1 MQVIKINNYQPVY
14 NKPVFRKNRL
24 KSTLAKDFFVKNNN
38 IPLQESINEI
48 KDILPVAFAGTKCEG
63 AFMLPDFWKSIAPKN
78 LAKMLKLKLCGLS
91 TNKDGYADSFL
102 KTYANRPV
110 STSFVHDCAV
120 MYLYND
126 KTKTHAMYHAAPNTK
141 VKKLD
146 FMIKTLMPEGFTN
159 ACIIPGD
166 YSFYR
171 EQEPNMKNMFQL
183 IKQNNPQAVINVFY
197 GISRFPEITGYKGQ
211 VFQIPNKE
219 VEKQMKSG
227 ILDATDFGQA
237 SFRISDTGGYNTFD
251 FIYGE
256 CDTIEELERLKD
268 RFQKKKFPKLIFEIL
283 SKEIEKQK
291 DVLTLINKSESL
303 EELNNWNEIFT
314 EDKFKTVF
322 LKKREEIL
330 IKMLEKV
337 LDENSLKQFY
347 QLARH
352 DFIRMSKLFKLFQ
365 EKKKE
370 IL

>member
-1 MQVIKINNYQPVY
+1 MKVVKINDYQPVY
-14 NKPVFRKNRL
+14 NKPVFRKTGL
-24 KSTLAKDFFVKNNN
+24 KSALTKDFFVKDSAVT
-38 IPLQESINEI
+38 LQDSITEI
-48 KDILPVAFAGTKCEG
+48 KDIMPVAFAGTKCKG

-78 LAKMLKLKLCGLS
+78 LAEVFRLKLLGLS

-102 KTYANRPV
+102 KTYSNRPV

-126 KTKTHAMYHAAPNTK
+126 KTKTHAIYHAAPNTK

-171 EQEPNMKNMFQL
+171 QQEPNMKNMFKL
-183 IKQNNPQAVINVFY
+183 MKQNNPSAPVNVFY
-197 GISRFPEITGYKGQ
+197 GINRFPEITGYKGQ

-256 CDTIEELERLKD
+256 CDNIEELESLKN
-268 RFQKKKFPKLIFEIL
+268 RFKKKKFPKLVSEIL

-291 DVLTLINKSESL
+291 DVLMLINKSKSL
-303 EELNNWNEIFT
+303 EELNDWNEIFT
-314 EDKFKTVF
+314 EDKFKTIF

-337 LDENSLKQFY
+337 QDENSLKQFY